1 MFTCKK
7 ADKLLLYIKTVI
19 NQGERI
25 IHQANWQEK
34 SWLLLLNML

>member
-1 MFTCKK
+1 MSPCKK
-7 ADKLLLYIKTVI
+7 TNKPLLYIKTVI
-19 NQGERI
+19 NQGEGI